1 MAWIHS
7 HVRSVAC
14 NFSSVDLHTQLSYSK
29 IYNDILGLVVEIKEN
44 GQLGQHDF
52 FEMSRQGQR
61 LVEKCSKRKD
71 CNSRQQHESC
81 KNPHFYQ
88 SAKSKVMLSE
98 ELSLHVRN
106 FMSATPEPYEESVI
120 DQTGEQV
127 PMHKMDESSDKEI
140 YETDDEDF
148 YFPKQKKQKLQN
160 QPNFLLQSKA

>member
-1 MAWIHS
+1 M
-7 HVRSVAC
+7 
-14 NFSSVDLHTQLSYSK
+14 
-29 IYNDILGLVVEIKEN
+29 EIKEN

-106 FMSATPEPYEESVI
+106 FMSVT
-120 DQTGEQV
+120 TGEAADEMYIDKLEEQQ
-127 PMHKMDESSDKEI
+127 PLEIDESSDDEI
-140 YETDDEDF
+140 NEEDF
-148 YFPKQKKQKLQN
+148 KGTTYMIDRSFCQCMRQN
-160 QPNFLLQSKA
+160 RN